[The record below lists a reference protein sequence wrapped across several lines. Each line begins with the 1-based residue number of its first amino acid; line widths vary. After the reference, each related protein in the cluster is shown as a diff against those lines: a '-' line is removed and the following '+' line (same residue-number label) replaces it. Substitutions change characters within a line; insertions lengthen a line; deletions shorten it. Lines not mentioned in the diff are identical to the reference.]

1 MEAVWLCVIGGEF
14 FTQPDCDFSCAR
26 KSSLRSYIQEFS
38 TPFWEVYDRVDT
50 DFGSCIL
57 DAGVCRG
64 RVTPTHKRML
74 ALLLECAETLHITL
88 AFSQLARESHAKKNN
103 AAPEFMQTSKS
114 SSVSITSTQA
124 KQ

>member
-1 MEAVWLCVIGGEF
+1 MVVSSAVSSSRSRIMISF
-14 FTQPDCDFSCAR
+14 CAR

-50 DFGSCIL
+50 DFGPCIL

-74 ALLLECAETLHITL
+74 ALLLEYANTLHITL
-88 AFSQLARESHAKKNN
+88 AFSQLAENRTRERTTLHLSSCKQASQAVSLPHEHA
-103 AAPEFMQTSKS
+103 AS
-114 SSVSITSTQA
+114 QA
-124 KQ
+124 VP